1 MNKKSLGLIVVIVVI
16 IASFFGVDL
25 GLDNQKNQSAEQSK
39 ESTQNNSQF
48 KSTTD
53 SPQATQGSSTGQST
67 YHSNPQSAQNG
78 LSIIRDAFDHQKS
91 NVQVEAS
98 GRVKAILKD
107 DNEGLRHQKF
117 ILSLDNGLTVLVAH
131 NIDLAPRI
139 ENLSK
144 GDEVQFYGEYEYS
157 EQGGVIHWTH
167 RDPQNRHISG
177 WLKHQGKTY
186 Q

>member
-1 MNKKSLGLIVVIVVI
+1 MANKKTLSIGALIVVVI
-16 IASFFGVDL
+16 AAILGIDL
-25 GLDNQKNQSAEQSK
+25 NQNVSNTSH
-39 ESTQNNSQF
+39 
-48 KSTTD
+48 TT
-53 SPQATQGSSTGQST
+53 ASSTEAEKLQQPNARENRDS
-67 YHSNPQSAQNG
+67 SEQMSISASNG
-78 LSIIRDAFDHQKS
+78 LQMIREAFDQQRS
-91 NVQVEAS
+91 DIQVMAK

-107 DNEGLRHQKF
+107 DNEGSRHQKF

-144 GDEVQFYGEYEYS
+144 GNEVQFYGEYEYS